1 MNRLAPIFICWDNS
15 IPPPCFFDG
24 LTHGSNKVLLPNH
37 LSFFHFRCFLFSQLQ
52 NWQDQNQEEPTRD
65 LAGMRGAW
73 VFKYS
78 RRADQAQVNVLQV
91 IRTAAGERDSLGERH
106 LKSTDKTTP
115 KPPLMEL
122 RKKWVILHPP
132 CVISCLYES
141 LWLVFA
147 IWYLFQPLSLS
158 VFCQECSNH
167 VKLSHKC

>member
-37 LSFFHFRCFLFSQLQ
+37 LSFFHFRCFFFFFHSCKTDKTTTRR
-52 NWQDQNQEEPTRD
+52 NPPEIWQGHEEHEGLNTAGELIRHRWTSYWW
-65 LAGMRGAW
+65 LA
-73 VFKYS
+73 
-78 RRADQAQVNVLQV
+78 
-91 IRTAAGERDSLGERH
+91 RTAAGERDSLGERH

-141 LWLVFA
+141 L
-147 IWYLFQPLSLS
+147 
-158 VFCQECSNH
+158 
-167 VKLSHKC
+167 